1 MAHQEEVVSTLKCA
15 ISSGNLPH
23 LLFYG
28 PPGTGKTS
36 AILAVAKQLFGPKLY
51 RSRILELN
59 ASDERGIQVVRDKI
73 KKFAQKKV
81 AKADTLEGYDSR
93 YPCPPIQIIIL
104 DEADSM
110 TGDAQA
116 ALRRIIENYTKTTR
130 FCILCN
136 YLSKIIDPIVS
147 RCMKFRFNPIAAE
160 AQSEKLKVIAEKENV
175 TISSDCLENLIRL
188 SEGDMRKSIT
198 ALQCAAR
205 GKTKS
210 VSTEKIVSVMGVVP
224 ESIIKGIVENTK
236 NKSTLEL
243 EQETENIICEGYSV
257 ATILSQLID
266 YLQVTKS
273 LSEPQK
279 AQIAKIA
286 SETEFRLIEGG
297 SEDINLLNLLMQMK
311 AIF

>member
-1 MAHQEEVVSTLKCA
+1 MKTA
-15 ISSGNLPH
+15 IASGNLPH

-36 AILAVAKQLFGPKLY
+36 AILAVARQLFGPKLF

-59 ASDERGIQVVRDKI
+59 ASDERGIAVVREKI

-81 AKADTLEGYDSR
+81 ARADTLEEYDSR

-110 TGDAQA
+110 TNDAQA

-136 YLSKIIDPIVS
+136 YISKIIDPIVS
-147 RCMKFRFNPIAAE
+147 RCMKFRFNPITAA
-160 AQSEKLKVIAEKENV
+160 AQVEKLKAIAEKEAV
-175 TISSDCLENLIRL
+175 KIADDCLMTLIKL

-205 GKTKS
+205 GKNKT
-210 VSTEKIVSVMGVVP
+210 VSEEKIQNVMGVVP
-224 ESIIKGIVENTK
+224 EEVIKEIVENSRG
-236 NKSTLEL
+236 KSTGEL
-243 EQETENIICEGYSV
+243 ERQTEDIICAGYSV
-257 ATILSQLID
+257 ATVLAEIVD
-266 YLQVTKS
+266 YLAKTVA
-273 LSEPQK
+273 LSEPQV
-279 AQIAKIA
+279 ARVACAASQI
-286 SETEFRLIEGG
+286 EHRLIEGG
-297 SEDINLLNLLMQMK
+297 SEDVNLLHLLLTIK
-311 AIF
+311 NITG